1 MVSTRSEAEFHAAVQ
16 AKVEEFKVA
25 FIEEI
30 KSNLK
35 EIFKDEIKAIIKEEL
50 SNLEKVSSTVSLL
63 QKHVT
68 SLK

>member
-30 KSNLK
+30 KSNSK
-35 EIFKDEIKAIIKEEL
+35 EIKMK
-50 SNLEKVSSTVSLL
+50 
-63 QKHVT
+63 
-68 SLK
+68 LKQ